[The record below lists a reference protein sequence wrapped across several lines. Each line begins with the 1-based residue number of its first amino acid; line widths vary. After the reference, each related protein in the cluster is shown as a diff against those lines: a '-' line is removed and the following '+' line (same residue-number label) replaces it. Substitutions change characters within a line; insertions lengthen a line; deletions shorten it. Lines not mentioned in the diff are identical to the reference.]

1 VKLFDHKIKIKTDMK
16 KLVLMLLAI
25 GMMIGCQDKVQ
36 TENTETQKEET
47 MEAANTFG
55 ETINSKDAISF
66 EDLVQ
71 KMEGSDS
78 MLVKVKG
85 TVESVCQAKGCWMNI
100 VSSEIEDEMFV
111 KFKDYGF
118 FMPKDIAGQE
128 VIMEGYAYREVT
140 PVEELRHYAEDA
152 GKSAEEIAAI
162 TEPEEEFK
170 FMASG
175 VILLDKG
182 M

>member
-1 VKLFDHKIKIKTDMK
+1 MK
-16 KLVLMLLAI
+16 NSILMLLVVS
-25 GMMIGCQDKVQ
+25 MITACQESTN
-36 TENTETQKEET
+36 TENTETSAVEV
-47 MEAANTFG
+47 AAASLNTFG
-55 ETINSKDAISF
+55 EIITADDAISF
-66 EDLVQ
+66 EELVQ
-71 KMEGSDS
+71 KMESSDS
-78 MLVKVKG
+78 MLVKVQG

-100 VSSEIEDEMFV
+100 VSSQVEDEMFV

-118 FMPKDIAGQE
+118 FVPKDISGRQ

-140 PVEELRHYAEDA
+140 PVEELRHYAKDDGMSE
-152 GKSAEEIAAI
+152 EEIAAI

-175 VILLDKG
+175 VILLEEKG

>member
-1 VKLFDHKIKIKTDMK
+1 MK
-16 KLVLMLLAI
+16 NLILMFLTI
-25 GMMIGCQDKVQ
+25 SMMIACQESTT
-36 TENTETQKEET
+36 TENTETSKEEVV
-47 MEAANTFG
+47 EASANTFG
-55 ETINSKDAISF
+55 ETITAKDAISF
-66 EDLVQ
+66 EELVQ
-71 KMEGSDS
+71 KMESSDS

-128 VIMEGYAYREVT
+128 IIMEGYAYREVT
-140 PVEELRHYAEDA
+140 PIDELRHYAEDA
-152 GKSAEEIAAI
+152 GKSEEEIAAI

-175 VILLDKG
+175 VILLEEKG

>member
-1 VKLFDHKIKIKTDMK
+1 MK
-16 KLVLMLLAI
+16 KLILMFLATSV
-25 GMMIGCQDKVQ
+25 MIACQESTK
-36 TENTETQKEET
+36 TENTETPKEET
-47 MEAANTFG
+47 AEAATNTFG
-55 ETINSKDAISF
+55 EAITAESAISF
-66 EDLVQ
+66 EELVQ
-71 KMEGSDS
+71 KMESTDS

-100 VSSEIEDEMFV
+100 VSSETEEEMFV

-140 PVEELRHYAEDA
+140 PIEELRHYAEDA
-152 GKSAEEIAAI
+152 GKSEEEIAAI

-175 VILLDKG
+175 VILLEDKG